1 MVCRNFK
8 STFSN
13 LIDVCSGAPETFR
26 SHVETESSPLQVSK
40 AVDMWSIGCVFSE
53 VAVWA
58 HYGWKRVDEY
68 RRQRSAEIEA
78 KGDAVGEHSFHFD
91 GDLLDAVN
99 NIHQDMLE
107 RTTVNHMITR
117 CVLDHL
123 VINLLQHE
131 SRPYAKLVFEGSK
144 RLVKEC
150 EKRLGISVTEFGRSA
165 NGGLMGSDEARTRT
179 RGSQQVPHEHRR
191 SAGRNSPL
199 EEPPPPDDGS
209 TPPSSSSS
217 SQSSPHRHHH
227 KSASQ
232 SSKRRTIRAIESSQS
247 NGQASHVVPN
257 SPPPS
262 PTAANSHRRPPQ
274 KHVPPEP
281 QEGPVRPTLSIDEG
295 HAWKKQKKN
304 GGIAILPGG
313 ENLTSLDKRDHV
325 SQVLSK
331 MNLANGWL

>member
-1 MVCRNFK
+1 
-8 STFSN
+8 
-13 LIDVCSGAPETFR
+13 
-26 SHVETESSPLQVSK
+26 
-40 AVDMWSIGCVFSE
+40 MWSIGCVFSE

-107 RTTVNHMITR
+107 KTTVNHMITR
-117 CVLDHL
+117 LVLDHL
-123 VINLLQHE
+123 VLNLLQHE

-150 EKRLGISVTEFGRSA
+150 EKRLGISVTELGRSA
-165 NGGLMGSDEARTRT
+165 NGELMGSDEARTRT

-199 EEPPPPDDGS
+199 EEPPPDDGS

-232 SSKRRTIRAIESSQS
+232 SSKRRNIRAIESSQS
-247 NGQASHVVPN
+247 NGQASLVVPN
-257 SPPPS
+257 PPP
-262 PTAANSHRRPPQ
+262 PPPIAANSHGSPPQ
-274 KHVPPEP
+274 QHVLEP
-281 QEGPVRPTLSIDEG
+281 QEGPVRPTLSIDQG
-295 HAWKKQKKN
+295 HAWKEEKKN
-304 GGIAILPGG
+304 GGNAILRGG

-325 SQVLSK
+325 SHVPSK
-331 MNLANGWL
+331 LNLANR